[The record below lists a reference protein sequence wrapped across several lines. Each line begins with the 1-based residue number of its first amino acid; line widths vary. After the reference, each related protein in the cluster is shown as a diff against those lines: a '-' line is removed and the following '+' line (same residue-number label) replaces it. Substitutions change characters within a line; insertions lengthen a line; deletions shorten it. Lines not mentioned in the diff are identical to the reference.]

1 MDAVL
6 EFQSLIL
13 NLQKEIILTENV
25 AKTRRRR
32 PCRLVI
38 VLDQALSNLALQAP
52 REPDQST
59 RVLRQNFLA
68 HPVLVVK
75 TMQRSLGSDLH
86 QVAVTFFVL
95 GQHK

>member
-59 RVLRQNFLA
+59 RVLRKKFLL
-68 HPVLVVK
+68 HPGLVEKTIKRSSEINLPQFPVTSSVLAEPK
-75 TMQRSLGSDLH
+75 
-86 QVAVTFFVL
+86 
-95 GQHK
+95 